1 MEEDD
6 LRKGPRWRKR
16 PNVRYNISSAPP
28 QSASMPPAPSAS
40 RYTPSASRNDQWKSP
55 TFQPAFEESATV
67 KQFRINR
74 DCFHYL
80 FKQLDESLVSHERFL
95 VTKEENISRRERA
108 VWEREQFMNSFL
120 LELEELKRDAS
131 FYKEKYFSLINQL
144 DGKRL
149 MESQFCVGK
158 KKMQMNSTFPK
169 TESDVLAQ
177 ESLNHNGASMNASKK
192 PVRQLNAVLALQA
205 SSAYARTSKIR
216 KKGPVKRKQHLGSR
230 LSKGSQSGT
239 VAVGIIDDCHG
250 GPNCSLPRDVIT
262 GCSGTVDACIPN
274 TGSFS
279 DIDNEIARA
288 SCFKEAP
295 QPSLPEAPSTS
306 SKQKEMDV
314 MASNQLPNSFP
325 SMTFKIKAENI
336 EYSQTSPSK
345 SQAANVQAVDKMKG
359 ENETDGSLSAIMQAV
374 NMNGKNYGDPDIDEE
389 DRVPL
394 QDRVKISLSREL
406 SAMDDISNTACLE
419 TNQPWGMRFDYFD
432 SLDSINDESAL
443 EFDIG
448 SIMDIFNALLCF
460 HTTYALNKKFCNISF
475 HYSPCMIG
483 LCDDLPRQYI

>member
-1 MEEDD
+1 M
-6 LRKGPRWRKR
+6 K
-16 PNVRYNISSAPP
+16 
-28 QSASMPPAPSAS
+28 
-40 RYTPSASRNDQWKSP
+40 
-55 TFQPAFEESATV
+55 
-67 KQFRINR
+67 
-74 DCFHYL
+74 
-80 FKQLDESLVSHERFL
+80 
-95 VTKEENISRRERA
+95 
-108 VWEREQFMNSFL
+108 
-120 LELEELKRDAS
+120 
-131 FYKEKYFSLINQL
+131 
-144 DGKRL
+144 
-149 MESQFCVGK
+149 
-158 KKMQMNSTFPK
+158 
-169 TESDVLAQ
+169 SDVLAQ
-177 ESLNHNGASMNASKK
+177 ESLNHNGASVNASKK

-230 LSKGSQSGT
+230 LSKGSQWHSCC
-239 VAVGIIDDCHG
+239 GIIDDCHG

-314 MASNQLPNSFP
+314 MASNQLPNSSFP

-345 SQAANVQAVDKMKG
+345 SQEANVQAVDKMKG

-374 NMNGKNYGDPDIDEE
+374 SMNGKNYGAPDIDEV

-419 TNQPWGMRFDYFD
+419 TNQPWDMRFDYFD
-432 SLDSINDESAL
+432 SLDSINDEV
-443 EFDIG
+443 
-448 SIMDIFNALLCF
+448 
-460 HTTYALNKKFCNISF
+460 
-475 HYSPCMIG
+475 
-483 LCDDLPRQYI
+483 

>member
-1 MEEDD
+1 
-6 LRKGPRWRKR
+6 
-16 PNVRYNISSAPP
+16 
-28 QSASMPPAPSAS
+28 
-40 RYTPSASRNDQWKSP
+40 
-55 TFQPAFEESATV
+55 
-67 KQFRINR
+67 
-74 DCFHYL
+74 
-80 FKQLDESLVSHERFL
+80 
-95 VTKEENISRRERA
+95 
-108 VWEREQFMNSFL
+108 
-120 LELEELKRDAS
+120 
-131 FYKEKYFSLINQL
+131 
-144 DGKRL
+144 
-149 MESQFCVGK
+149 
-158 KKMQMNSTFPK
+158 
-169 TESDVLAQ
+169 
-177 ESLNHNGASMNASKK
+177 
-192 PVRQLNAVLALQA
+192 A

-216 KKGPVKRKQHLGSR
+216 KKDPVKRKQHLGSR

-239 VAVGIIDDCHG
+239 GAVGIIDDCQG

-314 MASNQLPNSFP
+314 MASNQLPNSSFP

-359 ENETDGSLSAIMQAV
+359 ETETDGSLSAIMQAV
-374 NMNGKNYGDPDIDEE
+374 NMNGKNYGAPDIDEV

-419 TNQPWGMRFDYFD
+419 TNQPWDMRFD
-432 SLDSINDESAL
+432 
-443 EFDIG
+443 
-448 SIMDIFNALLCF
+448 
-460 HTTYALNKKFCNISF
+460 
-475 HYSPCMIG
+475 
-483 LCDDLPRQYI
+483 

>member
-1 MEEDD
+1 M
-6 LRKGPRWRKR
+6 P
-16 PNVRYNISSAPP
+16 PAPSASRYSFSSASPQSASMPPAPSTSRYSFLLAPP
-28 QSASMPPAPSAS
+28 QSASMPPA
-40 RYTPSASRNDQWKSP
+40 PSASRNDQWKSP
-55 TFQPAFEESATV
+55 TFQPAFEESSTV

-95 VTKEENISRRERA
+95 VTEEENISRRERA

-144 DGKRL
+144 DGKPSNGKDAFH
-149 MESQFCVGK
+149 ESDLVANRSQTTK
-158 KKMQMNSTFPK
+158 KSVQMNSIFPEMK
-169 TESDVLAQ
+169 SDVLAQ
-177 ESLNHNGASMNASKK
+177 ESLNHNGASVNASKK

-288 SCFKEAP
+288 SSPC
-295 QPSLPEAPSTS
+295 TS

-314 MASNQLPNSFP
+314 MASNQLPNSSFP

-374 NMNGKNYGDPDIDEE
+374 NMNGKNYGAPDIDEV

-419 TNQPWGMRFDYFD
+419 TNQPWDMRFDYFD
-432 SLDSINDESAL
+432 SLDSINDE
-443 EFDIG
+443 
-448 SIMDIFNALLCF
+448 ALLCF
-460 HTTYALNKKFCNISF
+460 HKTYALNKNFGNISF